1 MNRIDRLFATLL
13 ILQQK
18 RTTAQALADKFE
30 ISQRTVYRDIAALSE
45 MGVPIVALPGEGY
58 ELMEGFYLPP
68 LLFTPAEATALF
80 LGGKMLIQHAAGS
93 VADAAQQALAK
104 IKVALPA
111 QTRKQALNLTGII
124 EFISPR
130 ERINLDDKHLLL
142 LQQAIQ
148 QRTVVAMHYRNY
160 QDQPTERDIEPYA
173 LSYADD
179 AWYVSGYCR
188 LRREVRT
195 FRLSR
200 IEQLRRRDATFAPRR
215 SVSAPADERGL
226 VVRVRFVAQ
235 VMPRVRERQHYAFE
249 SETPEPDRSA
259 VIVTYRV
266 SQADEILP
274 WLLGWGVAAELL
286 EPAELRAELR
296 REVEK
301 MLNMLT

>member
-18 RTTAQALADKFE
+18 RTTAQALANTFE

-93 VADAAQQALAK
+93 VVGQAQQALAK
-104 IKVALPA
+104 IEVALPLP
-111 QTRKQALNLTGII
+111 TRQQALNLTRII

-130 ERINLDDKHLLL
+130 ELINLDDKHLLL

-148 QRTVVAMHYRNY
+148 QRKVVAMRYRNY
-160 QDQPTERDIEPYA
+160 TNQATERDIEPYA

-200 IEQLRRRDATFAPRR
+200 IEQLSQIEATFTPCRP
-215 SVSAPADERGL
+215 VSTPADDRDL
-226 VVRVRFVAQ
+226 VVRVKFSAQ

-249 SETPEPDRSA
+249 NETAEPDSDA
-259 VIVTYRV
+259 VIATYRL
-266 SQADEILP
+266 SRPDEILP
-274 WLLGWGVAAELL
+274 WLLGWGAAAELL
-286 EPAELRAELR
+286 EPAQLRAELR
-296 REVEK
+296 CEIEK
-301 MLNMLT
+301 LLNMLT